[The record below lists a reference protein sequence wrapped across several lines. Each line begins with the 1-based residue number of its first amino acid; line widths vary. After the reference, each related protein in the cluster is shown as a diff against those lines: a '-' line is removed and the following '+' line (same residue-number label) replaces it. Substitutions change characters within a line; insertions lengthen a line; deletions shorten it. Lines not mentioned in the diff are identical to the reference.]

1 MENRQVVEIEML
13 RRITGYLVPHINR
26 WSDGKRAELKDRVK
40 HAGGTEIPAEWLGK
54 EFITED

>member
-1 MENRQVVEIEML
+1 MENKQIVEIEQL

-40 HAGGTEIPAEWLGK
+40 HAGGADNDRMGSIK
-54 EFITED
+54 EVG